1 MKNKSDPRHQL
12 RIKTMKQLFEKNF
25 RVTQLA
31 KTSDA
36 YQIFKNRQKI
46 DKIISKNA
54 PAWPLNQIPSVDL
67 ATLRLAIWELK
78 FKEKKEP
85 YKAVIDEAV
94 ELAKQFGTQASP
106 NFVNGVLGSV
116 VKDKFKQ

>member
-12 RIKTMKQLFEKNF
+12 RVKTMKQLFEKNF

-31 KTSDA
+31 ETSDA

-54 PAWPLNQIPSVDL
+54 PAWPLNQIPSIDL

-94 ELAKQFGTQASP
+94 ELAKQFGSHSSP

-116 VKDKFKQ
+116 VKGKFKQ

>member
-12 RIKTMKQLFEKNF
+12 RVKTMKQLFEKNF

-31 KTSDA
+31 KTSNA

-54 PAWPLNQIPSVDL
+54 PAWPLNQISGVDL

>member
-12 RIKTMKQLFEKNF
+12 RVKTMKQLFEKNF

-31 KTSDA
+31 KTSNA

-54 PAWPLNQIPSVDL
+54 PAWPLNQISGVDL

-94 ELAKQFGTQASP
+94 ELSKQFGTQVSP

>member
-1 MKNKSDPRHQL
+1 
-12 RIKTMKQLFEKNF
+12 MKQLFEKNF
-25 RVTQLA
+25 RDAQVA

-36 YQIFKNRQKI
+36 YQIFKNQQKI

-54 PAWPLNQIPSVDL
+54 PAWPLNQISAIDL

-116 VKDKFKQ
+116 VKGKFKQ